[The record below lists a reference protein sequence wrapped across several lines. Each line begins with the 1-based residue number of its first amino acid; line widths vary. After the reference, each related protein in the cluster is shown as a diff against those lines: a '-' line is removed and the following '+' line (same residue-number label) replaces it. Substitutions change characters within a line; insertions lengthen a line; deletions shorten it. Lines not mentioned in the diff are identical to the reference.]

1 MTNVEKRAQVLREQC
16 NTLKL
21 TIESIEG
28 TAEHGR
34 IKDLEAI
41 VSILNAMLEGAARSF
56 GLPAIDDDVEEEYDD
71 WLTTGEH
78 KPAASRVVQPRPK
91 KGPWQR
97 S

>member
-1 MTNVEKRAQVLREQC
+1 MTNAEKRGQALRKQCNALFREQC

-28 TAEHGR
+28 TSEHGR

-41 VSILNAMLEGAARSF
+41 VSILNAMLDSTEERSTSATA
-56 GLPAIDDDVEEEYDD
+56 PD
-71 WLTTGEH
+71 
-78 KPAASRVVQPRPK
+78 AST
-91 KGPWQR
+91 